1 MKINR
6 IGKKKGPLEILSEFV
21 VALVAM
27 RLGGFEKKHLKAIQ
41 EMKKLEEVDTSL
53 LESSLKNVLEHKN
66 VENTPPRQT
75 VANIREARRLEQAFQ
90 LIHELFN
97 RGEDDDQ
104 LKLAENQLKIT
115 IRDKFV
121 RYAEAAVNKFYGQ
134 RINSSVNRLSQI
146 AQKNRGAGFPEKLKR
161 IASNSRKFAINVLH
175 RGETVQP
182 ERQQE

>member
-1 MKINR
+1 M
-6 IGKKKGPLEILSEFV
+6 
-21 VALVAM
+21 
-27 RLGGFEKKHLKAIQ
+27 EK
-41 EMKKLEEVDTSL
+41 
-53 LESSLKNVLEHKN
+53 
-66 VENTPPRQT
+66 
-75 VANIREARRLEQAFQ
+75 AFQ

-121 RYAEAAVNKFYGQ
+121 RYAEVAVNDFYRQ
-134 RINSSVNRLSQI
+134 RMNRSVDRLSRKVGNGGGVRGFALTVLQD
-146 AQKNRGAGFPEKLKR
+146 AQNSGRKFDFSGKLRK
-161 IASNSRKFAINVLH
+161 IASDSRKFAINVLH

>member
-41 EMKKLEEVDTSL
+41 EMKKLKEVDTSL
-53 LESSLKNVLEHKN
+53 LESSLKNVLEHKS

-104 LKLAENQLKIT
+104 LKIT

-121 RYAEAAVNKFYGQ
+121 RYAEVAVNDFYRQ

-161 IASNSRKFAINVLH
+161 IASRGRKLPKFPH
-175 RGETVQP
+175 RGDKTR
-182 ERQQE
+182 ERQQR